1 MWFWELNLGPLREQ
15 PVLLTFKPSLQPQKH
30 SFHCIDVLWSICSSH
45 LEGRVHYF
53 RITNQ
58 FSHSLNYSGNFF
70 ELFVEILKLWN
81 CHLDG
86 LAAYLARVICHLQHH
101 CHVRILERSAA
112 VRAHS
117 HAQFPLKIYKLARAS
132 SRKHFMFG
140 PLSKDPL
147 DFVMENFISFPRL
160 ISLPFPTKNK

>member
-70 ELFVEILKLWN
+70 ELFVEILERKEKILI
-81 CHLDG
+81 LLLKDIYEVP
-86 LAAYLARVICHLQHH
+86 LIISIQIYT
-101 CHVRILERSAA
+101 VRILMLQSW
-112 VRAHS
+112 
-117 HAQFPLKIYKLARAS
+117 
-132 SRKHFMFG
+132 
-140 PLSKDPL
+140 
-147 DFVMENFISFPRL
+147 
-160 ISLPFPTKNK
+160 

>member
-117 HAQFPLKIYKLARAS
+117 HAQFPLKTEARTPEPSKLPVPAAQQEAGIAIEVALAGAAG
-132 SRKHFMFG
+132 SRRRSTQ
-140 PLSKDPL
+140 PW
-147 DFVMENFISFPRL
+147 
-160 ISLPFPTKNK
+160 

>member
-117 HAQFPLKIYKLARAS
+117 HAQFPLKIYGRSGL
-132 SRKHFMFG
+132 
-140 PLSKDPL
+140 
-147 DFVMENFISFPRL
+147 
-160 ISLPFPTKNK
+160 

>member
-86 LAAYLARVICHLQHH
+86 LAAYLARVICHHIIT
-101 CHVRILERSAA
+101 V
-112 VRAHS
+112 
-117 HAQFPLKIYKLARAS
+117 Y
-132 SRKHFMFG
+132 
-140 PLSKDPL
+140 
-147 DFVMENFISFPRL
+147 
-160 ISLPFPTKNK
+160 